1 MPFHQGFGD
10 MKLLQW
16 AKNLRL
22 PRRRKQKMPRPKR
35 EIVSW
40 WLATFTAGVLM
51 LAIGYAADT
60 KLLMPGPLTSS
71 HSTLEQCSDCHSGVS
86 KGQFGW
92 LHTVFATADPRKD
105 SASCLTCHK
114 MGEEVAHNPHGLE
127 MSKLDAYV
135 REIKA
140 GPAVPALPVKAR
152 VRKAVLSVDS
162 TFKDGVFCAT
172 CHKEHQGGDIKLRD
186 MADAQCHT
194 CHQVQF
200 ESFNTDHPDFDKY
213 PFRRR
218 TRINFDHSGHFGK
231 HFPEW
236 KAKKENAGTTPESC
250 SGCHTVNAQD
260 GHMNVKPFAESCA
273 ACHLG
278 QIVGAERATGPK
290 GIATLMLPGVDV
302 ATFREKQIDIGS
314 WPDESEAELSSLM
327 KLLIGRTAEGRKLL
341 AATEELDL
349 LDLTQASDEQID
361 QVGKLVWEVKHLF
374 HALTNT
380 GTADILQQLAA
391 DGQAPLDQQLLTNL
405 TASMP
410 RDVLI
415 GAVREWLP
423 KLGEEI
429 SQRGDGKR
437 AEAPAPAPAT
447 ETSVASDS
455 VSVDG
460 ANAEQA
466 ENATLG
472 HVRNAVPGKRG
483 DRKLP
488 ERPIVLVQQT
498 ERWRV
503 DPFGRLLKGNQP
515 PEEDDEDDDEVAEDA
530 GEDTEPEDD
539 QAADDT
545 DVTDDAD
552 AGDAEETAADA
563 EPDADTD
570 TEAEAEADVEADSDL
585 ELSEDS
591 RPEPL
596 ELDTDAESWAQ
607 FGGWYRQDYTILYKP
622 TGHSDTFLKSW
633 LDFSASRFSRA
644 KGNLAAAVFTELIGK
659 DAQGQC
665 SKCHSVDATR
675 EQARLMKWTPSS
687 SKTDE
692 SLFTSFNHEP
702 HLGVVSAKKGC
713 LTCHEM
719 SGAKGYL
726 DTYKGNDPKTFV
738 SNFAPVK
745 KETCASCHG
754 KKEVRQD
761 CLLCHQYHV
770 NDIITPITQ
779 TKIPEK

>member
-1 MPFHQGFGD
+1 

-16 AKNLRL
+16 IKSLRLL
-22 PRRRKQKMPRPKR
+22 PRRKEKMPRPKR

-40 WLATFTAGVLM
+40 WFAAFTAGVVM

-60 KLLMPGPLTSS
+60 KLFMPGPLTSS

-92 LHTVFATADPRKD
+92 LHTVFATANPRKD

-140 GPAVPALPVKAR
+140 GPAAPALPLKVR
-152 VRKAVLSVDS
+152 VRKAVLPVDG

-172 CHKEHQGGDIKLRD
+172 CHKEHQGGDIKLRA

-200 ESFNTDHPDFDKY
+200 ESFSTDHPDFDKY

-218 TRINFDHSGHFGK
+218 TRVNFDHSGHFGK

-236 KAKKENAGTTPESC
+236 KTKKENAGTTPESC
-250 SGCHTVNAQD
+250 SVCHTVNPQD

-290 GIATLMLPGVDV
+290 GVAMLMLPGVDV
-302 ATFREKQIDIGS
+302 VTFREKKIDIGS

-341 AATEELDL
+341 AATEDLDL

-361 QVGKLVWEVKHLF
+361 LVGKLVWEVKHLF
-374 HALTNT
+374 HALTNS
-380 GTADILQQLAA
+380 GTADILQQLGSGAKE
-391 DGQAPLDQQLLTNL
+391 PMDQQLLTNL
-405 TASMP
+405 TASIP

-415 GAVREWLP
+415 GALRDWLP

-437 AEAPAPAPAT
+437 AEAPTPAT
-447 ETSVASDS
+447 TTSDATVS

-466 ENATLG
+466 ENATLS
-472 HVRNAVPGKRG
+472 HIRNEVPARRS
-483 DRKLP
+483 DRTTP
-488 ERPIVLVQQT
+488 ERPIVLAQQT

-515 PEEDDEDDDEVAEDA
+515 PEEDDEDDEAAEDA
-530 GEDTEPEDD
+530 AEGTEPEDP
-539 QAADDT
+539 AVDDT
-545 DVTDDAD
+545 DVSDVPDN
-552 AGDAEETAADA
+552 AEPEEATADA
-563 EPDADTD
+563 EPDAETAPE
-570 TEAEAEADVEADSDL
+570 TDVEADDDL
-585 ELSEDS
+585 ALTEDN

-633 LDFSASRFSRA
+633 LDFSASRFSKA
-644 KGNLAAAVFTELIGK
+644 EGNLAAAVFSELTGK

-665 SKCHSVDATR
+665 TKCHSVDATR
-675 EQARLMKWTPSS
+675 DQARLMKWTPSS
-687 SKTDE
+687 SKPNE
-692 SLFTSFNHEP
+692 SLFTAFNHEP

-713 LTCHEM
+713 LTCHEL

-726 DTYKGNDPKTFV
+726 DTYKGNNPKTFV

-745 KETCASCHG
+745 KQTCASCHG
-754 KKEVRQD
+754 KMEVRQD

-770 NDIITPITQ
+770 NDIITPIMQ

>member
-1 MPFHQGFGD
+1 
-10 MKLLQW
+10 MKLLQHF
-16 AKNLRL
+16 KNLRGFS
-22 PRRRKQKMPRPKR
+22 RRSAKTPSPKR

-40 WLATFTAGVLM
+40 WLAAFTAGVLM
-51 LAIGYAADT
+51 LAVGYAADT
-60 KLLMPGPLTSS
+60 KLFMPGPLTSS
-71 HSTLEQCSDCHSGVS
+71 HSTLEQCSDCHSNVS

-92 LHTVFATADPRKD
+92 VHAVFATADPRKD
-105 SASCLTCHK
+105 SSSCLTCHK

-140 GPAVPALPVKAR
+140 QATATTLPVKSR
-152 VRKAVLSVDS
+152 VRKAVFPVDS

-218 TRINFDHSGHFGK
+218 TRVNFDHTGHFGK

-250 SGCHTVNAQD
+250 SGCHTVSAQE

-290 GIATLMLPGVDV
+290 GIAMLMVPGVDV
-302 ATFREKQIDIGS
+302 ATFREKKIDIGN

-327 KLLIGRTAEGRKLL
+327 KLLIGRTEEGRKIL
-341 AATEELDL
+341 AATDGLDL
-349 LDLTQASDEQID
+349 LDLTQATPEQIS
-361 QVGKLVWEVKHLF
+361 QVENLVWEVKHLF
-374 HALTNT
+374 HGLANS
-380 GTADILQQLAA
+380 GTSDILKQLGS
-391 DGQAPLDQQLLTNL
+391 DKQAPVDQQLLINL

-410 RDVLI
+410 RDVLV
-415 GAVREWLP
+415 GALRDWLP

-429 SQRGDGKR
+429 AQRGDGKR
-437 AEAPAPAPAT
+437 ADVPAAT
-447 ETSVASDS
+447 TTSDASGT
-455 VSVDG
+455 VTVDG

-466 ENATLG
+466 ENATMG
-472 HVRNAVPGKRG
+472 PTRNIVLEKPAGEQKPSG
-483 DRKLP
+483 
-488 ERPIVLVQQT
+488 PIVLVQQT

-515 PEEDDEDDDEVAEDA
+515 PEEDEE
-530 GEDTEPEDD
+530 EDTADEPDAADEPED

-545 DVTDDAD
+545 DGSDDQD
-552 AGDAEETAADA
+552 ASEPEDSTADA
-563 EPDADTD
+563 ETD
-570 TEAEAEADVEADSDL
+570 TEADTDADSDL
-585 ELSEDS
+585 EVVEEDNET
-591 RPEPL
+591 EPL

-607 FGGWYRQDYTILYKP
+607 LGGWYRQDYSILYKP
-622 TGHSDTFLKSW
+622 TGHADTFMKSW
-633 LDFSASRFSRA
+633 LDFTAVRFSKA
-644 KGNLAAAVFTELIGK
+644 ESNLAAGVFTELTGK

-665 SKCHSVDATR
+665 TKCHSVDAAKD
-675 EQARLMKWTPSS
+675 QARTMQWAPSS
-687 SKTDE
+687 NETSE
-692 SLFTSFNHEP
+692 SLFTSFNHQP
-702 HLGVVSAKKGC
+702 HLGVVSAEKGC
-713 LTCHEM
+713 LTCHET
-719 SGAKGYL
+719 SSAKGYL
-726 DTYKGNDPKTFV
+726 ETYKANDPKKFV

-761 CLLCHQYHV
+761 CLLCHKYHV

>member
-1 MPFHQGFGD
+1 
-10 MKLLQW
+10 MKLLQRL
-16 AKNLRL
+16 KNLTRFN
-22 PRRRKQKMPRPKR
+22 RRSEKMPRPKR
-35 EIVSW
+35 DIVSW
-40 WLATFTAGVLM
+40 WLAVFTAGVVM
-51 LAIGYAADT
+51 LTIGYAADT
-60 KLLMPGPLTSS
+60 KLFMPGPLTSS

-92 LHTVFATADPRKD
+92 LHAVFATADPRKD

-114 MGEEVAHNPHGLE
+114 MSEEIAHNPHGLE
-127 MSKLDAYV
+127 MAKLDAYV

-140 GPAVPALPVKAR
+140 GPAAPALPVTAR
-152 VRKAVLSVDS
+152 VRKTVLPVDS

-218 TRINFDHSGHFGK
+218 TRVNFDHSGHFGK

-236 KAKKENAGTTPESC
+236 KAKPENAGTTPESC
-250 SGCHTVNAQD
+250 SGCHTVSAQE

-290 GIATLMLPGVDV
+290 GVAMLMLPGVDV
-302 ATFREKQIDIGS
+302 ATFREKKIDIGS

-327 KLLIGRTAEGRKLL
+327 KLLIGRTAEGRKIL
-341 AATEELDL
+341 AATDELDL
-349 LDLTQASDEQID
+349 LDLTQASDEQIV

-374 HALTNT
+374 HALTNS
-380 GTADILQQLAA
+380 GTADILKQLGS
-391 DGQAPLDQQLLTNL
+391 DGKQPMDQQLLTDL

-415 GAVREWLP
+415 GALRDWLP

-429 SQRGDGKR
+429 TQRGDGKR
-437 AEAPAPAPAT
+437 AEVPTPAT
-447 ETSVASDS
+447 TTSDASDT

-472 HVRNAVPGKRG
+472 QVRNVLPGKRG
-483 DRKLP
+483 HRKSP
-488 ERPIVLVQQT
+488 DRPIVLAQQT

-515 PEEDDEDDDEVAEDA
+515 PEDDEDDEEAAEDT
-530 GEDTEPEDD
+530 GEDAEPEED
-539 QAADDT
+539 QAADDP
-545 DVTDDAD
+545 DSAE
-552 AGDAEETAADA
+552 AEESTADA
-563 EPDADTD
+563 ESDTESDVEPDAQ
-570 TEAEAEADVEADSDL
+570 ADVEADSDL

-591 RPEPL
+591 QPEPL
-596 ELDTDAESWAQ
+596 ELDTDAETWAQ

-622 TGHSDTFLKSW
+622 TGHSDTFLKGW
-633 LDFSASRFSRA
+633 LDFSASRFSTA
-644 KGNLAAAVFTELIGK
+644 QGNLAASVFTELTGK

-665 SKCHSVDATR
+665 IKCHSVDATAD
-675 EQARLMKWTPSS
+675 QARIMKWTPSS
-687 SKTDE
+687 AKTNE
-692 SLFTSFNHEP
+692 SLFTTFNHEP

-713 LTCHEM
+713 LTCHEL

-726 DTYKGNDPKTFV
+726 ETYKANDPKKFV

-770 NDIITPITQ
+770 PDIITPITQ
-779 TKIPEK
+779 TKIPDK